1 MAAKVVCTTVV
12 LDLIRILFIYFSI
25 YFSVPAT
32 CVRICMLFCSA
43 ASGSLYSPAF
53 PVSTSSSLTFTWFSR
68 SRNNLQSH
76 GEISL
81 NNRRLRHRKKE
92 KDKVLN
98 PFFPLLQK
106 LLLFQLL
113 ELFLQIHHLIQT
125 FSSSPLAV
133 FIIHLFIGQREKRK
147 QFKVASITLR
157 LSFYISSINISGAF

>member
-12 LDLIRILFIYFSI
+12 LDLIRILFI

-81 NNRRLRHRKKE
+81 NNRRLRHRKKRRI
-92 KDKVLN
+92 KCWI
-98 PFFPLLQK
+98 PFSPLLQK

-133 FIIHLFIGQREKRK
+133 FIIHLYIGQREKRK
-147 QFKVASITLR
+147 GGVDYIASLFLYKQYKR
-157 LSFYISSINISGAF
+157 

>member
-12 LDLIRILFIYFSI
+12 LDLIRILFI

-81 NNRRLRHRKKE
+81 NNRRLRHRKKRRI
-92 KDKVLN
+92 KCWI
-98 PFFPLLQK
+98 PFSPLLQK

-113 ELFLQIHHLIQT
+113 KLFLQIHHLIQT

-133 FIIHLFIGQREKRK
+133 FIIHLYIGQREKRK
-147 QFKVASITLR
+147 GGVDYIASLFLYKQYKR
-157 LSFYISSINISGAF
+157 

>member
-1 MAAKVVCTTVV
+1 MAAKVVCTTVAARL
-12 LDLIRILFIYFSI
+12 LDLIRILFI

-81 NNRRLRHRKKE
+81 NNRRLRHQKKRRIKCWIPFSPASKITSLSAPGIVSPDPSSHPDILLFSSRSLHHPSLHRTKRKK
-92 KDKVLN
+92 KTV
-98 PFFPLLQK
+98 
-106 LLLFQLL
+106 
-113 ELFLQIHHLIQT
+113 
-125 FSSSPLAV
+125 
-133 FIIHLFIGQREKRK
+133 
-147 QFKVASITLR
+147 
-157 LSFYISSINISGAF
+157 